1 MHKSLH
7 CLLVVILTCATPLAL
22 AQSTAIASPEGSI
35 ILTITGEITRTNKE
49 DSAVFDRALLE
60 ALEWQATVT
69 RTPWSDGQDEYQGPL
84 GRALLDFVGAFG
96 SEMTIT
102 ALNDYAVTMP
112 VSDFYELPVIL
123 AMDQNGQAMRV
134 RDKGPLFVLYPFDA
148 NPELNVER
156 YHNRSV
162 WQIKSI
168 HVH

>member
-1 MHKSLH
+1 MFKSLH
-7 CLLVVILTCATPLAL
+7 WLLAIIFSSAPHFAL
-22 AQSTAIASPEGSI
+22 AQMATIPSPQGSV
-35 ILTITGEITRTNKE
+35 ILTITGDITRTNQAAT
-49 DSAVFDRALLE
+49 AVFDRTLLE
-60 ALEWQATVT
+60 SLEWQTTLT

-148 NPELNVER
+148 RPELNVER

-168 HVH
+168 HIH